1 MSGISLPT
9 PLLLSH
15 RCLQDVAIKL
25 GLSDVGDTEA
35 VIAKTIRDGSISARL
50 DHMLQNLASCETSN
64 VYSTGEPSSAFHVRT
79 AFCMDIHN
87 EAVKAMRFDRGC
99 NTGEDEDSGA
109 HADVDAIAAALS
121 DGSDF

>member
-1 MSGISLPT
+1 M
-9 PLLLSH
+9 LSNPF
-15 RCLQDVAIKL
+15 LQDVAIKL
-25 GLSDVGDTEA
+25 GLSNVGDTEA

-50 DHMLQNLASCETSN
+50 DHVLQSLASRETSN

-99 NTGEDEDSGA
+99 STGELEDSGV

-121 DGSDF
+121 DGGDF